1 MTDNLITAEFGFK
14 TDLKPHFVKDNFGL
28 IKQVFQKQNFK
39 FDDFNFTPIYS
50 DTNIVQN
57 VLIKFTIH
65 LDDFY
70 YESKAGKMLEPIS
83 EQYAYDQ
90 LLAKMRESNTQLY
103 LQIKYLSKRLP
114 EYLQQSMNL
123 KVNDNLELK
132 PCNITTSIDLTSEH
146 DLVTSGYLPGIITK
160 NANRQTRQIIKTQIA
175 KPISQIEVIK
185 REGISIQEITNK
197 IIDYTNW
204 LSIFD
209 GGLLQKH
216 FKTPADAQMW
226 FYEGLHV
233 EFDKELGIDLD
244 KL

>member
-14 TDLKPHFVKDNFGL
+14 TDLKPHFIKNNFDL

-39 FDDFNFTPIYS
+39 FDDFNFTPVYNDI
-50 DTNIVQN
+50 NIVQN
-57 VLIKFTIH
+57 VLIKFTMH
-65 LDDFY
+65 LDEFC
-70 YESKAGKMLEPIS
+70 YESKAGKLLEPIS
-83 EQYAYDQ
+83 KQYAYDQ

-103 LQIKYLSKRLP
+103 LQIKYLSEKLP
-114 EYLQQSMNL
+114 EYLKQSMNL
-123 KVNDNLELK
+123 KVNNNLELK
-132 PCNITTSIDLTSEH
+132 PCNIATSIDLTSEH
-146 DLVTSGYLPGIITK
+146 DLVAGGYLPGIITK

-175 KPISQIEVIK
+175 KPISQIEIIK
-185 REGISIQEITNK
+185 RAGISINEITDK

-209 GGLLQKH
+209 GGLLLKH
-216 FKTPADAQMW
+216 FKTPSDAQMW

-233 EFDKELGIDLD
+233 EFDKKLGIDLD

>member
-1 MTDNLITAEFGFK
+1 MTDNLITAQFGFK
-14 TDLKPHFVKDNFGL
+14 TDLKPRFVQDNFDL

-39 FDDFNFTPIYS
+39 FDDFNFTPVYS
-50 DTNIVQN
+50 NTNIMQN
-57 VLIKFTIH
+57 VLIKFTMH

-70 YESKAGKMLEPIS
+70 YESKVGKLLEPTS
-83 EQYAYDQ
+83 EQYAYAQ
-90 LLAKMRESNTQLY
+90 LLAKMHESNTQIFM
-103 LQIKYLSKRLP
+103 QIKYLSERLP
-114 EYLQQSMNL
+114 KYLKQSMNL

-132 PCNITTSIDLTSEH
+132 PCNITTSIDLTNEH
-146 DLVTSGYLPGIITK
+146 DLVAGGYLPGIITK

-175 KPISQIEVIK
+175 KPISQIEVI
-185 REGISIQEITNK
+185 RRAGISINEITDK

-209 GGLLQKH
+209 GGLLLKH
-216 FKTPADAQMW
+216 FKTPSDAQMW